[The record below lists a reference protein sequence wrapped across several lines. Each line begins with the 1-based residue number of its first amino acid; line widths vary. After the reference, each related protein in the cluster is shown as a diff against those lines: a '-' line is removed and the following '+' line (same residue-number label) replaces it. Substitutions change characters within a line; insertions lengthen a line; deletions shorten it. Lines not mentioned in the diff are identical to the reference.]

1 MQLLLYLVI
10 YKMQVSGYRHF
21 RVKKKTYQATQN

>member
-21 RVKKKTYQATQN
+21 RVKKTYQATQN